1 MRSAHRIGI
10 AVVTAALAAGP
21 GMGRAG
27 APPKRGADPPVD
39 ERLLEFLGSVD
50 PSTASSQPDDGGW
63 LEFLSQVNIGK
74 AAKPAQAPQAP
85 QAPPKLPKPS
95 SPTAG
100 TGKPGE

>member
-21 GMGRAG
+21 GIGRAG
-27 APPKRGADPPVD
+27 VPPKPVADPPVD
-39 ERLLEFLGSVD
+39 ERMLEFLGSVD

-63 LEFLSQVNIGK
+63 LRFLSQVKIGK
-74 AAKPAQAPQAP
+74 AAKPP
-85 QAPPKLPKPS
+85 QAPPKLPKPA
-95 SPTAG
+95 SPAAG